1 MERKILLFLKKW
13 LINQGDC
20 CPKNELDFFI
30 VDNFK
35 ENARDEAI
43 TFVNQL
49 INKKW
54 MQPIIKDGRVFIAVS
69 GYGAE
74 KLKKII

>member
-13 LINQGDC
+13 FINQGDC
-20 CPKNELDFFI
+20 CPKEKLDSFLFYEFNE
-30 VDNFK
+30 N
-35 ENARDEAI
+35 ERDDAI
-43 TFVNQL
+43 ACVNQL

-69 GYGAE
+69 GSGAE
-74 KLKKII
+74 MLKKII

>member
-30 VDNFK
+30 VNNFN
-35 ENARDEAI
+35 ENVRDEAI
-43 TFVNQL
+43 IFVNQL
-49 INKKW
+49 INEKW
-54 MQPIIKDGRVFIAVS
+54 MQQIIKNGREFIAVS

-74 KLKKII
+74 MLKKIK

>member
-1 MERKILLFLKKW
+1 MERKILLFFK
-13 LINQGDC
+13 
-20 CPKNELDFFI
+20 LDFFI

-74 KLKKII
+74 MLKKII